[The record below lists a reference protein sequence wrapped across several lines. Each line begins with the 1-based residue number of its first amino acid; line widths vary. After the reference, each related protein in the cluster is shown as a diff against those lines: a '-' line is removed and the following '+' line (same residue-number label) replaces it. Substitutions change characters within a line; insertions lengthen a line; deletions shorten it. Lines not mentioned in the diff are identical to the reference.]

1 MTSSFTT
8 HHHHRKPLKHP
19 NLRHIRPL
27 WLLNHQN
34 LYIAFFFEA
43 FFTVII
49 IMLTLIL
56 DEWLKDHIQHK
67 VYRYLLESLVIFFTT
82 LCLLFVLLYLFG
94 YGQNLILAD

>member
-82 LCLLFVLLYLFG
+82 FGLLFVLLYLFG

>member
-1 MTSSFTT
+1 MTFLSPR
-8 HHHHRKPLKHP
+8 HRRHRKALQHP
-19 NLRHIRPL
+19 KLRHIRPL

-56 DEWLKDHIQHK
+56 DEWLKDHIPHK
-67 VYRYLLESLVIFFTT
+67 MYRYLIESLVIFLTT
-82 LCLLFVLLYLFG
+82 LCLLFTLLYLFG
-94 YGQNLILAD
+94 YGQNLILMD